1 MKKIIKLY
9 ACLLAGLGLTA
20 GCSNFLKEDSGDL
33 LIPGKAEEYAPMLYK
48 EGYPMNFD
56 KEVAWL
62 SLMTD
67 DVEVGHLDLDPADK
81 EYDTRNPNSFDSWY
95 GATGEDSYKWQEKI
109 EDYTESFWD
118 NRYKNILACNVVI
131 DALPEMEYAES
142 DLGKYNFLAS
152 QAYAL
157 RAYHYWCL
165 VNSYALPWS
174 EANLDKPGVVI
185 RKEPQID
192 ISARR
197 RSSIREVYEL
207 INEDIAQAEK
217 YGAEAE
223 FDGNIH
229 RLSPTAVLLLAS
241 RIALFQENWDEVIRV
256 GNLFLEQ
263 NPNILDLNAQDQT
276 LFGIE
281 STTKID
287 GFAVMDGVKNKEIV
301 FTFGTHPS
309 AYPYEYISHTGYMGA
324 LGYRVSYSTESSL
337 FASYTDED
345 LRKTAY
351 FMKDVPGKK
360 GSGTYWDPDIPYLY
374 KYYYPVKYR
383 EMAMSGASKP
393 AEKLLRE
400 NWRSVEVVLNL
411 AEAYARKSNTVS
423 SDAIECLNR
432 LLRCRMDKATFTD
445 KTTADFRNVE
455 ELVDFI
461 WAERRR
467 ELCFEEAMRFWDLR
481 RQGMPELKHVWY
493 SGWDTYETYTLRR
506 ESGNW
511 VLPIPS
517 SELHYNDA
525 CADNRREVILAD

>member
-9 ACLLAGLGLTA
+9 ACLLTGLGLTA

-33 LIPGKAEEYAPMLYK
+33 MIPGKAEEYAPMLYK
-48 EGYPMNFD
+48 EGYPMNFNE
-56 KEVAWL
+56 EVAWL

-67 DVEVGHLDLDPADK
+67 DVEMGHLELDPED
-81 EYDTRNPNSFDSWY
+81 ESNDTRNENSFDLFY
-95 GATGEDSYKWQEKI
+95 GGNGEDSYKWKEKI
-109 EDYTESFWD
+109 EDYSESFWD
-118 NRYKNILACNVVI
+118 SRYKNILACNVVI
-131 DALPEMEYAES
+131 NALPEMEYAET

-157 RAYHYWCL
+157 RAYYYWCL

-185 RKEPQID
+185 RIQPEID

-197 RSSIREVYEL
+197 RSTIRDVYEL

-229 RLSPTAVLLLAS
+229 RISPTAVLLLAS

-263 NPNILDLNAQDQT
+263 NPNILDLNGQDQT
-276 LFGIE
+276 AFGE
-281 STTKID
+281 DSDSK
-287 GFAVMDGVKNKEIV
+287 GFAIMDGVKNKEIV

-309 AYPYEYISHTGYMGA
+309 MYPYEYLSNSGTLAA
-324 LGYRVSYSTESSL
+324 LGYRVSYSTEGSL

-351 FMKDVPGKK
+351 FKKDIPAKK
-360 GSGTYWDPDIPYLY
+360 AEYFWEDDIPYTY
-374 KYYYPVKYR
+374 KYFYPVKYR
-383 EMAMSGASKP
+383 KMEMSGASKP
-393 AEKLLRE
+393 SEKLLRE

-432 LLRCRMDKATFTD
+432 LLRCRMDKATFMD
-445 KTTADFRNVE
+445 KTTADFRSAE

-493 SGWDTYETYTLRR
+493 SGWNTYETYTLRR
-506 ESGNW
+506 ESSNW

-517 SELHYNDA
+517 SELHYNDE
-525 CADNRREVILAD
+525 CADNRREVISAD